1 MKKLTAFILSAA
13 MALTCSGI
21 TKRASAE
28 GSNILVAYFSATG
41 TTETVAK
48 SIQSVLGSDIY
59 EITPAMP
66 YTSADLNYNSDCRA
80 NREQNDDSAR
90 PEISGSIENI
100 EQYDAIFLGYPI
112 WWGKAPKIIYTFL
125 ESYDLSGK
133 TIIPFCT
140 SGSSGIGTSVGEIK
154 SLEPNASVND
164 GRRFSDSSESTVK
177 EWTDGLSLPA
187 PKPANT
193 PAVKVEGEDI
203 TVSNAPNNSTLIL
216 AFYKNNVLVNVSITK
231 GSGTITDSI
240 SNKAQGADKVKG
252 FLWDMKEIRP
262 LSDTIEINTEN
273 EKINSIYIHV
283 NSSTFKAK
291 LADNSSAEALAELLK
306 NGDITVNMS
315 DYGNFEKVGPL
326 ETSLPA
332 NDEQITTEAGDLI
345 LYQGNN
351 IVIYYDTNSWNFTRL
366 GKIEDSTKEELLN
379 VLGSGDVTVT
389 FSLN

>member
-1 MKKLTAFILSAA
+1 MKKLTVFILSAV
-13 MALTCSGI
+13 MMFTFSCI
-21 TKRASAE
+21 TGRASAKS
-28 GSNILVAYFSATG
+28 SNILVAYFSATG

-48 SIQSVLGSDIY
+48 SIQSVLGADIH

-66 YTSADLNYNSDCRA
+66 YTSEDLNYSSDCRA

-90 PEISGSIENI
+90 PEIVGSIENI

-140 SGSSGIGTSVGEIK
+140 SGSSGISTSVSEIK
-154 SLEPNASVND
+154 SLEPDAAVNE
-164 GRRFSDSSESTVK
+164 GKRFSDSSESTVK
-177 EWTDGLSLPA
+177 EWADGLNLPA

-193 PAVKVEGEDI
+193 PTVKVEGEDI
-203 TVSNAPNNSTLIL
+203 TVSSAPHNSTLIL
-216 AFYKNNVLVNVSITK
+216 AFYKNNMLVNVSITK
-231 GSGTITDSI
+231 GSGTITESI

-252 FLWDMKEIRP
+252 FLWDMKEIKP
-262 LSDTIEINTEN
+262 LSDTIEINSEN
-273 EKINSIYIHV
+273 KKADSIYIHA
-283 NSSTFKAK
+283 NGSTFKAK

-306 NGDITVNMS
+306 NGDITVDMS

-326 ETSLPA
+326 AASLPT

-366 GKIEDSTKEELLN
+366 GKIEGATKEELLN